1 MLPTIKQIE
10 ILGIVVATVVA
21 LILACYLT
29 HRLSRV
35 LKIIHHRRQQQQL
48 PAVSMQ
54 AQRVDLIRL
63 PPRTC

>member
-35 LKIIHHRRQQQQL
+35 LKIIHQRRQQP
-48 PAVSMQ
+48 PAISMQ
-54 AQRVDLIRL
+54 AQRVDVIRL
-63 PPRTC
+63 PPRSC

>member
-29 HRLSRV
+29 HRLGRV
-35 LKIIHHRRQQQQL
+35 LKIIHQRRQQP

-63 PPRTC
+63 PLRSC

>member
-21 LILACYLT
+21 LILACYLA

-35 LKIIHHRRQQQQL
+35 LKIIHQRRQL
-48 PAVSMQ
+48 PPAISMQ
-54 AQRVDLIRL
+54 AQRVDVIRL
-63 PPRTC
+63 PPRSC

>member
-35 LKIIHHRRQQQQL
+35 LKIIHHRRQQP
-48 PAVSMQ
+48 PAISMQ

-63 PPRTC
+63 PLRSC

>member
-29 HRLSRV
+29 HRLNKV
-35 LKIIHHRRQQQQL
+35 IKIIYQRRQQP
-48 PAVSMQ
+48 PAISMQ
-54 AQRVDLIRL
+54 AQRVDMIRL
-63 PPRTC
+63 PPRPC